1 MLLLIDDPK
10 KNCALIEFINSM
22 KKSGIYLVLKST
34 LQYKIRLYIF
44 FNIFTFI
51 LGLYVVGHVHIGD
64 FEQVEGKDPSV
75 TELPHWQSLID
86 HLKVKGGDYF
96 KDYFEISSICLLK
109 FNIYI

>member
-1 MLLLIDDPK
+1 M
-10 KNCALIEFINSM
+10 
-22 KKSGIYLVLKST
+22 
-34 LQYKIRLYIF
+34 
-44 FNIFTFI
+44 
-51 LGLYVVGHVHIGD
+51 GHVHIGD

-109 FNIYI
+109 FNIYIWIIFLISAFPEITVARSAREGILQLARISRLGAMKPNTGK